1 MARRLLLLFSV
12 LLLAAVPARAEDE
25 AAASADLK
33 ITVVDQ
39 TGAALVTATI
49 TIVDQSGTPK
59 MVPVDERGQANVQ
72 GLVIGT
78 YTIRV
83 EAAAFQT
90 FEGPLTLKKGNNAV
104 TVNLP
109 LAGLSEEVV
118 VRTDASDLAGNA
130 FTSSLSEQE
139 IAELP
144 DDPDELEQ
152 LLMQMAGPGAT
163 MRVNGFRGG
172 RLPPKSQI
180 QSIRFRMN
188 WYPADNHEAGGGF
201 GIDITTK
208 PGMDGWRGM
217 TNFGFRDET
226 FNARNAFAPTL
237 GAEQYRRFGFNMDG
251 PLVKGRTS
259 LAINVDG
266 NANYDSQTI
275 NAETPDGNYSD
286 VVRRPNDRMFASVRL
301 DHQLTPTQL
310 MRVEYRH
317 DMNERQNLGVG
328 DFDLQD
334 RAYDRT
340 TSENQL
346 RFSLNGLLFPKVA
359 HELKVQYT
367 RDLSETGSFSTEP
380 AIVVI
385 DSFSSGGAGQQ
396 SNRRG
401 RLLEIEDN
409 IDFQIG
415 KKHRMRVGALLE
427 GMWYRSDELR
437 NGNGTWTFGSLPQY
451 ELGVA
456 ATYTQRVGT
465 TLVDYSQYQAGWSSR
480 TTTRRSRSCR

>member
-1 MARRLLLLFSV
+1 
-12 LLLAAVPARAEDE
+12 
-25 AAASADLK
+25 
-33 ITVVDQ
+33 
-39 TGAALVTATI
+39 
-49 TIVDQSGTPK
+49 
-59 MVPVDERGQANVQ
+59 
-72 GLVIGT
+72 
-78 YTIRV
+78 
-83 EAAAFQT
+83 
-90 FEGPLTLKKGNNAV
+90 
-104 TVNLP
+104 
-109 LAGLSEEVV
+109 
-118 VRTDASDLAGNA
+118 
-130 FTSSLSEQE
+130 
-139 IAELP
+139 
-144 DDPDELEQ
+144 
-152 LLMQMAGPGAT
+152 
-163 MRVNGFRGG
+163 
-172 RLPPKSQI
+172 
-180 QSIRFRMN
+180 
-188 WYPADNHEAGGGF
+188 
-201 GIDITTK
+201 
-208 PGMDGWRGM
+208 MDGWRGM

-415 KKHRMRVGALLE
+415 KSIAC
-427 GMWYRSDELR
+427 
-437 NGNGTWTFGSLPQY
+437 GSAPCWK
-451 ELGVA
+451 GCGIA
-456 ATYTQRVGT
+456 ATSCAMATARGPSAACPSTSLAWRPPTRSASGQPWSTTASTRLAGT
-465 TLVDYSQYQAGWSSR
+465 SR